1 MLAPNIPPTTK
12 ACSSCG
18 AYGGSQRQFG
28 CQPGHHI
35 EQGRF
40 RGAARS
46 ARRSEL
52 ILENRRIQDE
62 MIAGIARAE
71 RSQRQDAANA
81 RT

>member
-1 MLAPNIPPTTK
+1 MLASNIPPITK
-12 ACSSCG
+12 PCSACG
-18 AYGGSQRQFG
+18 AYGGSQRQFS

-40 RGAARS
+40 RGAGRDARLS
-46 ARRSEL
+46 AL

-62 MIAGIARAE
+62 MIAGLARAE
-71 RSQRQDAANA
+71 RSQRRVLAKA

>member
-12 ACSSCG
+12 TCSSCG
-18 AYGGSQRQFG
+18 AYGGSQRQFS

-46 ARRSEL
+46 ARRSAL
-52 ILENRRIQDE
+52 ILENRRIQDS
-62 MIAGIARAE
+62 MIAGVEDAE
-71 RSQRQDAANA
+71 PSQRQVFANA
-81 RT
+81 RH